1 MVKSEAEIRKVT
13 DSNDYY
19 NLYVGDD
26 EVMFEIPKTR
36 FRGKKRPRAGDLF
49 RLEQKNVEGR
59 LVASIFVNNEQVVC
73 LLKIWS
79 ENICFLSILVL
90 NRYSIY
96 FKDFRYI

>member
-36 FRGKKRPRAGDLF
+36 FRGKKRRRFVSAGTK
-49 RLEQKNVEGR
+49 E
-59 LVASIFVNNEQVVC
+59 C
-73 LLKIWS
+73 
-79 ENICFLSILVL
+79 
-90 NRYSIY
+90 
-96 FKDFRYI
+96 